1 MPESGQSADKKGR
14 CGMSDESI
22 SERILYGESADLA
35 AIRDGRGEWFDELDD
50 SITENWQ
57 ELSDDAKAIA
67 YLWGCRE
74 AWLESH
80 RWDGD

>member
-1 MPESGQSADKKGR
+1 
-14 CGMSDESI
+14 MSDESI